1 MTSNPEN
8 RRDAVLRDFYAAIN
22 AKNWQRATG
31 FLAPACRWHVLAN
44 DVVDSGLLLG
54 ADAVRAW
61 FETALGSVQTRQT
74 ITKIVSS
81 DGASAVFTEPAADR
95 PCDSSTSGWI
105 EVFRFEGDLI
115 AEHVSLRSG

>member
-1 MTSNPEN
+1 MSGTIP
-8 RRDAVLRDFYAAIN
+8 RDAILRDFYGAID

-31 FLAPACRWHVLAN
+31 LLTPECRWHVLADN
-44 DVVDSGLLLG
+44 AFDAVSLLG
-54 ADAVRAW
+54 AAAVRAW

-115 AEHVSLRSG
+115 AEHVSLRAD